1 MTDVAEEQERTA
13 PLVRAA
19 WWSVLLGFAMG
30 LVPFVGDLMTN
41 ARSGGALA
49 ASLAQGL
56 AWSVVICM
64 ALAVGARRAVKLAY
78 VGLLVAPVAALLGG
92 LLHEVVEDALVSTA
106 DQVSSPAPLLLAA
119 LRGVE
124 YAVLGLALGKIRKRP
139 ARTWATTGLFVGV
152 GFGTIVLTM
161 WQIAGPLEPPDLV
174 AQAVNEFFFPAGC
187 SLVVKDAVS

>member
-1 MTDVAEEQERTA
+1 MTEVADQERQA

-19 WWSVLLGFAMG
+19 WWSVLLGFCLG

-56 AWSVVICM
+56 IWSVVICVS
-64 ALAVGARRAVKLAY
+64 LAAGARRAVKLAY
-78 VGLLVAPVAALLGG
+78 VGLLVAPVAALLGS
-92 LLHEVVEDALVSTA
+92 LLHEVVENALVSTA
-106 DQVSSPAPLLLAA
+106 DQVESPAPLLLAA

-124 YAVLGLALGKIRKRP
+124 YGVLGLLLGKVRKRP
-139 ARTWATTGLFVGV
+139 ARTWASRGLLVGV
-152 GFGTIVLTM
+152 GFGSVVLAM
-161 WQIAGPLEPPDLV
+161 WQFAGPLDPPDLV

-187 SLVVKDAVS
+187 SLVVKDAVSS